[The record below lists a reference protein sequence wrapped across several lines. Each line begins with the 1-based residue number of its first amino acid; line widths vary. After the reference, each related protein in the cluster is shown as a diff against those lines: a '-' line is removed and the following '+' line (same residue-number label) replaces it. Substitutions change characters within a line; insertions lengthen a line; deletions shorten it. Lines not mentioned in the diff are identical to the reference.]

1 MGCGLNISN
10 AVDLKYCKAEYISL
24 SKELTLKE
32 SSALAV
38 ENAFYLSSGDLKVM
52 DLVYCPFGRKCANCD
67 KRAEYAMTDES
78 GRVFTLRRYSLEVCR
93 FEVYNCLPIAA
104 DPSLAGII
112 TDCTLQNDP
121 NCVVE
126 LCRNGEKLRKHFKEY
141 TRGHSVQPIL

>member
-1 MGCGLNISN
+1 MLFRS
-10 AVDLKYCKAEYISL
+10 
-24 SKELTLKE
+24 
-32 SSALAV
+32 
-38 ENAFYLSSGDLKVM
+38 

-104 DPSLAGII
+104 DTSLAGII